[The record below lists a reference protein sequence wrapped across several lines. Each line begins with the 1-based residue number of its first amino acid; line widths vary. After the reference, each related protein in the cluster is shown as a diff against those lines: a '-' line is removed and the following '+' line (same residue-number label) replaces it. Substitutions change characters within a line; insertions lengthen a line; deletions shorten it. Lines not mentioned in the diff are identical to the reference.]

1 MEYELPQFAQDTIDR
16 FRSSAS
22 TGFAE
27 ALNEILAN
35 ANTTEGDSTSLPE
48 DATNSIDAQA
58 DLIGTGVE
66 EVFANLSNDSLTN
79 ATEASSSDSNFQFNF
94 APADDSLFGGQLSLV
109 VEGET
114 EPLFTFD
121 VGGASPVTG
130 DTSSLPSNYQDFF
143 ASFTSGENPF
153 ASGSM

>member
-1 MEYELPQFAQDTIDR
+1 MEFELPQFAQDTINE

-22 TGFAE
+22 TRFTE
-27 ALNEILAN
+27 ALNEIFAN
-35 ANTTEGDSTSLPE
+35 ANTTEGSSPE
-48 DATNSIDAQA
+48 LSDDVADSIDAEA

-79 ATEASSSDSNFQFNF
+79 VSEDNGDSNFQFNF
-94 APADDSLFGGQLSLV
+94 EPATDGVFSGQLSLV

-121 VGGASPVTG
+121 IGGTSPVTG
-130 DTSSLPSNYQDFF
+130 DNGSSSNYQDFF
-143 ASFTSGENPF
+143 ASLSGGENPF
-153 ASGSM
+153 ASSSI